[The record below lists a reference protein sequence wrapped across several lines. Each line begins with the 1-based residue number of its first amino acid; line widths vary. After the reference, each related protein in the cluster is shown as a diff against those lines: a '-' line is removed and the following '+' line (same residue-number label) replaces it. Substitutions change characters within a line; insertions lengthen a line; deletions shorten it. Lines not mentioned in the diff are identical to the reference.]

1 MKQASDTI
9 ESACEIQLSK
19 GYRASSVNL
28 RQWVMF
34 HAVVSC
40 GSYSGAAEMLQ
51 VSQPAISYSIARLE
65 EHLGVPLL
73 KLEGRKAHLTGP
85 GRVLIERSRALVR
98 EAMELEQFTEDL
110 KINWRPEIGL
120 AVHKDFPS
128 SVLIPAIRTFSQQP
142 RSAKINLIE
151 GSMPQ
156 IERVIREQSVDLAIN
171 MHVPHGLHGDLLVEM
186 EYVAVAHP
194 GHPLFALDREITP
207 MDLEHEVQVLP
218 SSEFSMDIA
227 GKSKSNK
234 SSKGSEGRENAQLWH
249 VSSFDTAERALS
261 EGFGYG
267 WLPRQRIQQSLNA
280 GRLRILPVQN
290 HKGYKS
296 TFYLIH
302 GPSILTSEASRLA
315 DVLRRTVTETF

>member
-1 MKQASDTI
+1 MKQSSDST
-9 ESACEIQLSK
+9 ESPCDISLPNGMRPS
-19 GYRASSVNL
+19 GVNL
-28 RQWVMF
+28 KQWVMF

-40 GSYSGAAEMLQ
+40 GSYSGAADMLQ
-51 VSQPAISYSIARLE
+51 VSQPAVSYSIARLE
-65 EHLGVPLL
+65 EQLGVPLL

-85 GRVLIERSRALVR
+85 GRVLIERSKSLLR
-98 EAMELEQFTEDL
+98 EAAALEQFADEL
-110 KINWRPEIGL
+110 KASWRPEIGL
-120 AVHKDFPS
+120 AVHRDFPS

-194 GHPLFALDREITP
+194 GHPLFALEREITP
-207 MDLEHEVQVLP
+207 KDLEHEVQVLP
-218 SSEFSMDIA
+218 GSEFNMDIA
-227 GKSKSNK
+227 PKNKAGKGN
-234 SSKGSEGRENAQLWH
+234 ENAQLWQ

-261 EGFGYG
+261 EGMGYG
-267 WLPRQRIQQSLNA
+267 WLPRQRIQQSLDA

-290 HKGYKS
+290 RKGYKS

-315 DVLRRTVTETF
+315 DVLRRTVTESL

>member
-1 MKQASDTI
+1 MMKQASDRI
-9 ESACEIQLSK
+9 ETPCEIQLPK

-28 RQWVMF
+28 KQWVMF

-65 EHLGVPLL
+65 EQLGVPLL

-85 GRVLIERSRALVR
+85 GRLLIERSRTLLH
-98 EAMELEQFTEDL
+98 EAMELEQFAEDL
-110 KINWRPEIGL
+110 KTNWRPEIGL

-171 MHVPHGLHGDLLVEM
+171 MHVPHGLRGDLLVEM

-218 SSEFSMDIA
+218 SSEFNIDIA
-227 GKSKSNK
+227 AKSKGN
-234 SSKGSEGRENAQLWH
+234 KGSDNAQLWQ

-261 EGFGYG
+261 EGLGYG
-267 WLPRQRIQQSLNA
+267 WLPRQRIQQSLDS

-290 HKGYKS
+290 RKGYKS

-315 DVLRRTVTETF
+315 NVLRRTVTETF

>member
-1 MKQASDTI
+1 MKQASELI
-9 ESACEIQLSK
+9 ERPSDLPLPE

-28 RQWVMF
+28 KQWIMF

-65 EHLGVPLL
+65 EQLGVPLL

-98 EAMELEQFTEDL
+98 EAIDLEQFAAEL
-110 KINWRPEIGL
+110 KNNWRPEIGL

-171 MHVPHGLHGDLLVEM
+171 THVPHGLHGDLLVEM

-194 GHPLFALDREITP
+194 GHPLFALEREITP
-207 MDLEHEVQVLP
+207 MDLEREVQVLP
-218 SSEFSMDIA
+218 GSEFNMDIA
-227 GKSKSNK
+227 GKNKNGKSGK
-234 SSKGSEGRENAQLWH
+234 DGKNAQLWQ
-249 VSSFDTAERALS
+249 VSSFDTAERALC
-261 EGFGYG
+261 EGLGYG
-267 WLPRQRIQQSLNA
+267 WLPRQRIQHSLNA

-290 HKGYKS
+290 RKGYKS

>member
-1 MKQASDTI
+1 MMKQASDRI
-9 ESACEIQLSK
+9 ERPCEIQLPK

-28 RQWVMF
+28 KQWVMF

-65 EHLGVPLL
+65 EQLGVPLL

-85 GRVLIERSRALVR
+85 GRVLIERSRSLLR
-98 EAMELEQFTEDL
+98 EAMELEQFADEL
-110 KINWRPEIGL
+110 KTNWRPEIGL

-128 SVLIPAIRTFSQQP
+128 SVLIPAIRAFSQQP

-194 GHPLFALDREITP
+194 GHPLFALEREITP

-218 SSEFSMDIA
+218 SSEFNMDIA
-227 GKSKSNK
+227 TKGKSNK
-234 SSKGSEGRENAQLWH
+234 GGDNAQLWQ

-261 EGFGYG
+261 EGLGYG
-267 WLPRQRIQQSLNA
+267 WLPRQRIQQSLNS

-290 HKGYKS
+290 RKGYKS

-315 DVLRRTVTETF
+315 DVLRRTVTDTF